1 MLGECCALRR
11 SRYFCPWARFGW
23 CLTARYAGHSREE
36 GRSQRAEKNFYVCI
50 IFWSCHRMWILF
62 YKTHAYFLFLCCNSP
77 PSLYF
82 FCPPFL
88 ELLLILWLF
97 LSFLFH
103 YPSFCISLLRV
114 PLICFKQF
122 WFFFLNLGY
131 FEFLWPL
138 FTVLLFLSHSI
149 LFYFFMEAVCSFPF
163 LRKLIELFDIF
174 FHFFYFLSSF
184 KASFCF
190 FWSFSGMWR
199 LAVFSSEAPKLMER
213 QACVYGA
220 RRSMILWM
228 LLVIL
233 W

>member
-23 CLTARYAGHSREE
+23 CLTARYTGHSREE

-50 IFWSCHRMWILF
+50 IFWSCHRMWSLF
-62 YKTHAYFLFLCCNSP
+62 YKPHAYFLFLCCNSP

-122 WFFFLNLGY
+122 WFFFHLTYNDRLNHPLISH
-131 FEFLWPL
+131 FLNINNKCIAHVHW
-138 FTVLLFLSHSI
+138 
-149 LFYFFMEAVCSFPF
+149 
-163 LRKLIELFDIF
+163 
-174 FHFFYFLSSF
+174 
-184 KASFCF
+184 
-190 FWSFSGMWR
+190 WSFSIHLCILLSAHMLHEFKSIKISMTMRNSFGCNFAIR
-199 LAVFSSEAPKLMER
+199 LWTDPQMQIKT
-213 QACVYGA
+213 
-220 RRSMILWM
+220 ILTHFICIFFPIY
-228 LLVIL
+228 LL
-233 W
+233 